1 MKDFE
6 ISRRRFGFLMAGVAA
21 STMLPFSL
29 RAAGAA
35 TGGSAV
41 AATFPGNWED
51 AYRNVLTPV
60 LKKQGFDL
68 TIAPAMA
75 QDQLAKI
82 MASPRKSALRHP
94 ADVAGANDDCHSER
108 SYPEN

>member
-6 ISRRRFGFLMAGVAA
+6 ISRRRFGYLMAGVAA
-21 STMLPFSL
+21 STMLPFPL
-29 RAAGAA
+29 RAASAA

-82 MASPRKSALRHP
+82 MASPGNPPYDTLLMSPGQMTIA
-94 ADVAGANDDCHSER
+94 V
-108 SYPEN
+108 